1 MIHIPY
7 FVDSNNNITAVN
19 RSMNTTL
26 FSNDMPLLEEREPNS
41 IDVFLV
47 DKIIYYY
54 DSQEFNNF
62 SKIGSGGF
70 SAVHAAYWKNT
81 TKFAIKKFNESLSS
95 MEEIINEINLM
106 MIASHPNIIRF
117 YGVTKLKDE
126 TDRINYSF
134 VLEYADGGTLERHL
148 RDNTKTLIKW
158 EIQFKFAREITGA
171 ILWLH
176 DNKIIHGDL
185 HPKNVLIHQNT
196 IKLSDFGCSRQQGKD
211 SYTLT
216 KSRGVIPYVDPKI
229 LDVKGYDLNEKSDIY
244 SLGVIFWELTSC
256 SSPINYETRNDNT
269 PIILRIL
276 SGEREKPIPNT
287 NDKFVALYEKCW
299 RQEPDER
306 PDIHKVNSELD
317 KIINFTEL
325 KVSISLSNNFKES
338 ETTVKL
344 RNDDSDLSNLSN
356 LPSCD
361 DCDINSDKYRI

>member
-1 MIHIPY
+1 
-7 FVDSNNNITAVN
+7 
-19 RSMNTTL
+19 
-26 FSNDMPLLEEREPNS
+26 MPLLEEREPNS

-171 ILWLH
+171 ILWLYH
-176 DNKIIHGDL
+176 TWRSSSKKRINTSKYNK
-185 HPKNVLIHQNT
+185 
-196 IKLSDFGCSRQQGKD
+196 
-211 SYTLT
+211 
-216 KSRGVIPYVDPKI
+216 VIR
-229 LDVKGYDLNEKSDIY
+229 
-244 SLGVIFWELTSC
+244 FWM
-256 SSPINYETRNDNT
+256 NDNT

-317 KIINFTEL
+317 KIINFTDL

>member
-1 MIHIPY
+1 
-7 FVDSNNNITAVN
+7 
-19 RSMNTTL
+19 
-26 FSNDMPLLEEREPNS
+26 
-41 IDVFLV
+41 
-47 DKIIYYY
+47 
-54 DSQEFNNF
+54 
-62 SKIGSGGF
+62 
-70 SAVHAAYWKNT
+70 
-81 TKFAIKKFNESLSS
+81 

-126 TDRINYSF
+126 TDRINYSLPEKLQ
-134 VLEYADGGTLERHL
+134 V
-148 RDNTKTLIKW
+148 
-158 EIQFKFAREITGA
+158 QFYGY
-171 ILWLH
+171 
-176 DNKIIHGDL
+176 IIHGDL

-256 SSPINYETRNDNT
+256 SSPFNYETRNDNT

-317 KIINFTEL
+317 KIINFTDL

>member
-7 FVDSNNNITAVN
+7 FVDSKNDITAVN

-26 FSNDMPLLEEREPNS
+26 FSNDMPRLEEREPNS
-41 IDVFLV
+41 IDVFLD

-185 HPKNVLIHQNT
+185 HSKNILIHQNT

-229 LDVKGYDLNEKSDIY
+229 LDVKGS
-244 SLGVIFWELTSC
+244 
-256 SSPINYETRNDNT
+256 
-269 PIILRIL
+269 IILRIL

-306 PDIHKVNSELD
+306 PDIRKVNSELD
-317 KIINFTEL
+317 KIINFTDL
-325 KVSISLSNNFKES
+325 KVNISLSNNFKES

>member
-1 MIHIPY
+1 
-7 FVDSNNNITAVN
+7 
-19 RSMNTTL
+19 
-26 FSNDMPLLEEREPNS
+26 
-41 IDVFLV
+41 
-47 DKIIYYY
+47 
-54 DSQEFNNF
+54 
-62 SKIGSGGF
+62 
-70 SAVHAAYWKNT
+70 
-81 TKFAIKKFNESLSS
+81 

-196 IKLSDFGCSRQQGKD
+196 I
-211 SYTLT
+211 
-216 KSRGVIPYVDPKI
+216 
-229 LDVKGYDLNEKSDIY
+229 N
-244 SLGVIFWELTSC
+244 
-256 SSPINYETRNDNT
+256 
-269 PIILRIL
+269 
-276 SGEREKPIPNT
+276 GEREKPIPNT

-299 RQEPDER
+299 RQEPVER

-317 KIINFTEL
+317 KIINFTDL

>member
-1 MIHIPY
+1 
-7 FVDSNNNITAVN
+7 
-19 RSMNTTL
+19 
-26 FSNDMPLLEEREPNS
+26 MPLLEEREPNS